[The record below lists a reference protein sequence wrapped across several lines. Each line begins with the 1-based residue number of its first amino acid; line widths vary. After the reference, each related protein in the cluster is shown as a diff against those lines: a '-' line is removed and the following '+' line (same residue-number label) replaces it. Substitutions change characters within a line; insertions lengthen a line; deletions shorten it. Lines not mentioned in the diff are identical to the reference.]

1 MQPNRHH
8 RLCVLSFHGPGTMIP
23 LSSMMAGEASA
34 EVNLQ
39 PVSEQ
44 TPGER
49 VQSVLYF

>member
-1 MQPNRHH
+1 MQPDCHH
-8 RLCVLSFHGPGTMIP
+8 WLRVLSFRGPGTMIP

-44 TPGER
+44 T